1 MIKSTWNW
9 LRCFELFLC
18 IVSANKKCYYK
29 AVKNVKQRLSSST
42 PAPAV
47 GWLNALIWLCYR
59 DSITL
64 ALCLSF
70 HMFLDSDFHLSD
82 KWRGASCHLLRI
94 RPPLGPNAR
103 LNSSIAPSV
112 GQRLN
117 SESFNWTLFLAF
129 WIWSPRSQWTSLHW
143 LTRNLFWAA
152 VPTPPCSTSWRASM
166 AKTKTTEASKC
177 LLLFKSG
184 WTTWSDPKQSLSE
197 RIISGRSALNYRAAY
212 DYHHESVVFQSPKSE
227 LII

>member
-1 MIKSTWNW
+1 
-9 LRCFELFLC
+9 
-18 IVSANKKCYYK
+18 
-29 AVKNVKQRLSSST
+29 
-42 PAPAV
+42 
-47 GWLNALIWLCYR
+47 
-59 DSITL
+59 
-64 ALCLSF
+64 
-70 HMFLDSDFHLSD
+70 MFLDSDFHLSD

-103 LNSSIAPSV
+103 LNSSTASSV

-129 WIWSPRSQWTSLHW
+129 WIWSPRSQWTSLRW

-227 LII
+227 LTYSILSMRLAFNVISYETMVRLCHFPRTLYKLITEVHQFCWSH